1 MKKIKPCVI
10 GLGYVGLPVFL
21 ALKKKFK
28 TVGFDNNKLRVK
40 NLKKNIDINQEFFKK
55 ELKLENNSIYT
66 NNSQHLKECNF
77 YIIAVPTPIKN
88 NKFPE
93 LKYIKSA
100 FEKLSKYIKKD
111 DIIFLESTVYP
122 GTTEDFCKKILLKKD
137 VNFYI
142 GYSSERINPGDKV
155 HNIKNI
161 SKVVSINTKNKEILF
176 FVKKVYNC
184 ISKKKHRVKFNV

>member
-28 TVGFDNNKLRVK
+28 TVGFDNNKSRVK
-40 NLKKNIDINQEFFKK
+40 NLKKYIDINQEFVKK

-111 DIIFLESTVYP
+111 DIIFLESTVSW
-122 GTTEDFCKKILLKKD
+122 D
-137 VNFYI
+137 
-142 GYSSERINPGDKV
+142 
-155 HNIKNI
+155 H
-161 SKVVSINTKNKEILF
+161 
-176 FVKKVYNC
+176 
-184 ISKKKHRVKFNV
+184 